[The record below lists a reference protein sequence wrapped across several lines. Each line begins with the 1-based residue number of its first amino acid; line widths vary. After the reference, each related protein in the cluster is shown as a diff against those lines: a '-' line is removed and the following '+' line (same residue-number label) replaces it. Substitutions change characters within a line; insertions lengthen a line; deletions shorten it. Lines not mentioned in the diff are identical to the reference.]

1 MSEGAFCITCGSETP
16 LTSDR
21 LCEKCFRK
29 RNHLS
34 TIPERIQQYRCPKCN
49 KYEIGGR
56 WSEIDNENLAD
67 LRIRENL
74 KIYPDSNEI
83 ELGFSIEEI
92 DNRSVRLHV
101 GIIGKIEGLLFE
113 DNHTSL
119 MQTSNAVCPACTR
132 KAGNYFESIVQLRSA
147 GRKLNP
153 SEIKEVRDT
162 LDEMLSEMEPDPM
175 FFITSEGPVTG
186 GWDMQLGSKAM
197 ARSWGK
203 RLTQRFGGT
212 IKETSTVVG
221 ANDGIEVTR
230 LTMSYRKPAYSI
242 GDIIKLKGDLW
253 LVSRWQ
259 KDGPILRRMS
269 YFERK
274 GVSWRDME
282 KCIVICSLE
291 DQYLVDILNR
301 DSSAVEIMDPVDY
314 KIVTVALP
322 YDDDDQT
329 SKIRIGFIDDMW
341 LAIPGTN
348 TEV

>member
-1 MSEGAFCITCGSETP
+1 MSEGAFCITCGANPP
-16 LTSDR
+16 LSSDR
-21 LCEKCFRK
+21 MCEICFRK

-49 KYEIGGR
+49 KYEIRGR
-56 WSEIDNENLAD
+56 WSEIENDDLAD

-74 KIYPDSNEI
+74 QIHPNSTNI

-92 DNRSVRLHV
+92 DDRTVRLNVDIV
-101 GIIGKIEGLLFE
+101 GNIESYIFQ
-113 DNHTSL
+113 DNHASL

-132 KAGNYFESIVQLRSA
+132 KAGSYFESIVQLRSA
-147 GRKLNP
+147 GRKLN
-153 SEIKEVRDT
+153 SVEIKEVRDT
-162 LDEMLSEMEPDPM
+162 LDEMLENMEPDPM

-203 RLTQRFGGT
+203 KLTQKFGGT

-221 ANDGIEVTR
+221 SNDGIEVTR

-242 GDIIKLKGDLW
+242 GDVIKLKGELW
-253 LVSRWQ
+253 LISRWQ
-259 KDGPILRRMS
+259 KDGPVLRRMKF
-269 YFERK
+269 FERT
-274 GVSWRDME
+274 GLSWRDME
-282 KCIVICSLE
+282 KSIVICSVKQ
-291 DQYLVDILNR
+291 QYLVDILNR

-322 YDDDDQT
+322 YDDDNQT
-329 SKIRIGFIDDMW
+329 SKIRIGFIDDIW

-348 TEV
+348 

>member
-1 MSEGAFCITCGSETP
+1 MSEGAFCITCGANPP
-16 LTSDR
+16 LSSDR
-21 LCEKCFRK
+21 MCEICFRK

-34 TIPERIQQYRCPKCN
+34 SIPERIQQYRCPKCN
-49 KYEIGGR
+49 KYEIRGR
-56 WSEIDNENLAD
+56 WSEIENDDLAD

-74 KIYPDSNEI
+74 QIHTNSTNI

-92 DNRSVRLHV
+92 DDRTVRLNVDIV
-101 GIIGKIEGLLFE
+101 GNIESYIFQ

-132 KAGNYFESIVQLRSA
+132 KAGSYFESIVQLRSA
-147 GRKLNP
+147 GRKLN
-153 SEIKEVRDT
+153 SVEIKEVRDT
-162 LDEMLSEMEPDPM
+162 LDEMLENMEPDPM

-203 RLTQRFGGT
+203 KLTQKFGGT

-221 ANDGIEVTR
+221 SNDGIEVTR

-242 GDIIKLKGDLW
+242 GDVIKLKGELW
-253 LVSRWQ
+253 LISRWQ
-259 KDGPILRRMS
+259 KDGPVLRRMKF
-269 YFERK
+269 FERT
-274 GVSWRDME
+274 GLSWRDME
-282 KCIVICSLE
+282 KSIVICSVKQ
-291 DQYLVDILNR
+291 QYLVDILNR

-322 YDDDDQT
+322 YDDDNQT
-329 SKIRIGFIDDMW
+329 SKIRIGFIDDIW

-348 TEV
+348 

>member
-1 MSEGAFCITCGSETP
+1 MSEGAFCITCGAETP

-29 RNHLS
+29 RNNLS

-74 KIYPDSNEI
+74 KIYPESTEI
-83 ELGFSIEEI
+83 DLGFSIEEI
-92 DNRSVRLHV
+92 DNRSVRLHI
-101 GIIGKIEGLLFE
+101 GINGKIEGYLFQ

-132 KAGNYFESIVQLRSA
+132 KAGSYFESIVQLRSA
-147 GRKLNP
+147 GRKLNS
-153 SEIKEVRDT
+153 SEIKEVRNT
-162 LDEMLSEMEPDPM
+162 LDDMLSEMEPDPM

-242 GDIIKLKGDLW
+242 GDVIKLKGDLW

-282 KCIVICSLE
+282 KCMVICSLE
-291 DQYLVDILNR
+291 DQYIVDILNR

-322 YDDDDQT
+322 YDDDNQT
-329 SKIRIGFIDDMW
+329 SKIRIGFIGDTW

-348 TEV
+348 SEV

>member
-1 MSEGAFCITCGSETP
+1 MSEGAFCITCGANPP
-16 LTSDR
+16 LSSDR
-21 LCEKCFRK
+21 MCEICFRK

-34 TIPERIQQYRCPKCN
+34 SIPERIQQYRCPKCN
-49 KYEIGGR
+49 KYEIRGR
-56 WSEIDNENLAD
+56 WSEIENDDLAD

-74 KIYPDSNEI
+74 QIHTNSTNI

-92 DNRSVRLHV
+92 DDRTVRLNVDIV
-101 GIIGKIEGLLFE
+101 GNIESYIFQ

-132 KAGNYFESIVQLRSA
+132 KAGSYFESIVQLRSA
-147 GRKLNP
+147 GRKLN
-153 SEIKEVRDT
+153 SVEIKEVRDT
-162 LDEMLSEMEPDPM
+162 LDEMLENMEPDPM

-203 RLTQRFGGT
+203 KLTQKFGGT

-221 ANDGIEVTR
+221 SNDGIEVTR

-242 GDIIKLKGDLW
+242 GDVIKLKGELW
-253 LVSRWQ
+253 LISRWQ
-259 KDGPILRRMS
+259 KDGPVLRRMKF
-269 YFERK
+269 FERT
-274 GVSWRDME
+274 GLSWRDME
-282 KCIVICSLE
+282 KSIVICSVKQ
-291 DQYLVDILNR
+291 QYLVDILNR
-301 DSSAVEIMDPVDY
+301 DSSAVEIMDPIDY

-322 YDDDDQT
+322 YDDDNQT

-348 TEV
+348 

>member
-1 MSEGAFCITCGSETP
+1 MSEGAFCITCGANPP
-16 LTSDR
+16 LSSDR
-21 LCEKCFRK
+21 MCEICFRK

-49 KYEIGGR
+49 KYEIRGR
-56 WSEIDNENLAD
+56 WSEIENDDLAD

-74 KIYPDSNEI
+74 QIHPNSTNI

-92 DNRSVRLHV
+92 DDRTVRLNVDIV
-101 GIIGKIEGLLFE
+101 GNIESYIFQ

-132 KAGNYFESIVQLRSA
+132 KAGSYFESIVQLRSA
-147 GRKLNP
+147 GRKLN
-153 SEIKEVRDT
+153 SVEIKEVRDT
-162 LDEMLSEMEPDPM
+162 LDEMLENMEPDPM

-203 RLTQRFGGT
+203 KLTQKFGGT

-221 ANDGIEVTR
+221 SNDGIEVTR

-242 GDIIKLKGDLW
+242 GDVIKLKGELW
-253 LVSRWQ
+253 LISRWQ
-259 KDGPILRRMS
+259 KDGPVLRRMKF
-269 YFERK
+269 FERT
-274 GVSWRDME
+274 GLSWRDME
-282 KCIVICSLE
+282 KSIVICSVKQ
-291 DQYLVDILNR
+291 QYLVDILNR

-322 YDDDDQT
+322 YDDDNQS
-329 SKIRIGFIDDMW
+329 SKIRIGFIDDTW

-348 TEV
+348 SEM

>member
-1 MSEGAFCITCGSETP
+1 MSEGAFCITCGANPP
-16 LTSDR
+16 LSSDR
-21 LCEKCFRK
+21 MCEICFRK

-49 KYEIGGR
+49 KYEIRGR
-56 WSEIDNENLAD
+56 WSEIENDDLAD

-74 KIYPDSNEI
+74 QIHPNSTNI

-92 DNRSVRLHV
+92 DDRTVRLNVDIV
-101 GIIGKIEGLLFE
+101 GNIESYIFQ

-132 KAGNYFESIVQLRSA
+132 KAGSYFESIVQLRSA
-147 GRKLNP
+147 GRKLN
-153 SEIKEVRDT
+153 SVEIKEVRDT
-162 LDEMLSEMEPDPM
+162 LDEMLENMEPDPM

-203 RLTQRFGGT
+203 KLTQKFGGT

-221 ANDGIEVTR
+221 SNDGIEVTR

-242 GDIIKLKGDLW
+242 GDVIKLKGELW
-253 LVSRWQ
+253 LISRWQ
-259 KDGPILRRMS
+259 KDGPVLRRMKF
-269 YFERK
+269 FERT
-274 GVSWRDME
+274 GLSWRDME
-282 KCIVICSLE
+282 KSIVICSVKQ
-291 DQYLVDILNR
+291 QYLVDILNR

-322 YDDDDQT
+322 YDDDNQT
-329 SKIRIGFIDDMW
+329 SKIRIGFIDDIW

-348 TEV
+348 

>member
-1 MSEGAFCITCGSETP
+1 MSEGAFCITCGANPP
-16 LTSDR
+16 LSSDR
-21 LCEKCFRK
+21 MCEICFRK

-49 KYEIGGR
+49 KYEIRGR
-56 WSEIDNENLAD
+56 WSEIENDDLAD

-74 KIYPDSNEI
+74 QIHTNSTNI

-92 DNRSVRLHV
+92 DDRTVRLNVDIV
-101 GIIGKIEGLLFE
+101 GNIESYIFQ

-132 KAGNYFESIVQLRSA
+132 KAGSYFESIVQLRSA
-147 GRKLNP
+147 GRKLN
-153 SEIKEVRDT
+153 SVEIKEVRDT
-162 LDEMLSEMEPDPM
+162 LDEMLENMEPDPM

-203 RLTQRFGGT
+203 KLTQKFGGT

-221 ANDGIEVTR
+221 SNDGIEVTR

-242 GDIIKLKGDLW
+242 GDVIKLKGELW
-253 LVSRWQ
+253 LISRWQ
-259 KDGPILRRMS
+259 KDGPVLRRMKF
-269 YFERK
+269 FERT
-274 GVSWRDME
+274 GLSWRDME
-282 KCIVICSLE
+282 IRIEICSVKQ
-291 DQYLVDILNR
+291 QYLVDILTR

-322 YDDDDQT
+322 YDDDNQT

-348 TEV
+348 

>member
-1 MSEGAFCITCGSETP
+1 MSEVAFCITCGANPP
-16 LTSDR
+16 LYSDR
-21 LCEKCFRK
+21 MCEICFRK

-34 TIPERIQQYRCPKCN
+34 SIPERIQQYRCPKCN
-49 KYEIGGR
+49 KYEIRGR
-56 WSEIDNENLAD
+56 WSEIENDDLAD

-74 KIYPDSNEI
+74 QIHTNSTNI

-92 DNRSVRLHV
+92 DDRTVRLNVDIV
-101 GIIGKIEGLLFE
+101 GNIESYIFQ

-132 KAGNYFESIVQLRSA
+132 KAGSYFESIVQLRSA
-147 GRKLNP
+147 GRKLD
-153 SEIKEVRDT
+153 SVEIKEVRDT
-162 LDEMLSEMEPDPM
+162 LDEMLENMEPDPM

-203 RLTQRFGGT
+203 KLTQKFGGT

-221 ANDGIEVTR
+221 SNDGIEVTR

-242 GDIIKLKGDLW
+242 GDVIKLKGELW
-253 LVSRWQ
+253 LISRWQ
-259 KDGPILRRMS
+259 KDGPVLRRMKF
-269 YFERK
+269 FERT
-274 GVSWRDME
+274 GLSWRDME
-282 KCIVICSLE
+282 KSIVICSVKQ
-291 DQYLVDILNR
+291 QYLVDILNR

-322 YDDDDQT
+322 YDDDNQT

-348 TEV
+348 

>member
-1 MSEGAFCITCGSETP
+1 MSEGAFCITCGANPP
-16 LTSDR
+16 LSSDR
-21 LCEKCFRK
+21 MCEICFRK

-34 TIPERIQQYRCPKCN
+34 SIPERIQQYRCPKCN
-49 KYEIGGR
+49 KYEIRGR
-56 WSEIDNENLAD
+56 WSEIENDDLAD

-74 KIYPDSNEI
+74 QIHTNSTNI

-92 DNRSVRLHV
+92 DDRTVRLNVDIV
-101 GIIGKIEGLLFE
+101 GNIESYIFQ

-132 KAGNYFESIVQLRSA
+132 KAGSYFESIVQLRSA
-147 GRKLNP
+147 GRKLN
-153 SEIKEVRDT
+153 SVEIKEVRDT
-162 LDEMLSEMEPDPM
+162 LDEMLENMEPDPM

-203 RLTQRFGGT
+203 KLTQKFGGT

-221 ANDGIEVTR
+221 SNDGIEVTR

-242 GDIIKLKGDLW
+242 GDVIKLKGELW
-253 LVSRWQ
+253 LISRWQ
-259 KDGPILRRMS
+259 KDGPVLRRMKF
-269 YFERK
+269 FERT
-274 GVSWRDME
+274 GLSWRDME
-282 KCIVICSLE
+282 KSIVICSVKQ
-291 DQYLVDILNR
+291 QYLVDILNR

-322 YDDDDQT
+322 YDDDNQT

-348 TEV
+348 

>member
-1 MSEGAFCITCGSETP
+1 MSEGAFCITCGANPP
-16 LTSDR
+16 LSSDR
-21 LCEKCFRK
+21 MCEICFRK

-49 KYEIGGR
+49 KYEIRGR
-56 WSEIDNENLAD
+56 WSEIENDDLAD

-74 KIYPDSNEI
+74 QIHPNSTNI

-92 DNRSVRLHV
+92 DDRTVRLNVDIV
-101 GIIGKIEGLLFE
+101 GNIESYIFQ

-132 KAGNYFESIVQLRSA
+132 KAGSYFESIVQLRSA
-147 GRKLNP
+147 GRKLN
-153 SEIKEVRDT
+153 SVEIKEVRDT
-162 LDEMLSEMEPDPM
+162 LDEMLENMEPDPM

-203 RLTQRFGGT
+203 KLTQKFGGT

-221 ANDGIEVTR
+221 SNDGIEVTR

-242 GDIIKLKGDLW
+242 GDVIKLKGELW
-253 LVSRWQ
+253 LISRWQ
-259 KDGPILRRMS
+259 KDGPVLRRMKF
-269 YFERK
+269 FERT
-274 GVSWRDME
+274 GLSWRDME
-282 KCIVICSLE
+282 KSIVICSVKQ
-291 DQYLVDILNR
+291 QYLVDILNR

-322 YDDDDQT
+322 YDDDHQT
-329 SKIRIGFIDDMW
+329 SKIRIGFIDDIW

-348 TEV
+348 